1 MKVLKKSLSL
11 ALHTGVVLSYPELV
25 TLLARISCSVNSRP
39 LGLASVSPSS
49 QQEDHMVPLTPNM
62 MLLARSSNSSPTIEY
77 SDDDRFCRRLAYVG
91 EVEKEWWGRWVTQVL
106 PTLFSYKKW
115 KVKKENIK
123 VGELVML
130 HYPKQFKDDYCIA
143 KVIDVHPGDDGL
155 VRQATVCFRK
165 KNPRESATVCKS
177 KPLIEERVAV
187 HRLHRLHLVD
197 EEVQAVAVQASDGVA
212 GAVQGGAV
220 QGVAVQGCDVQG
232 GVVQASEE
240 VAGAAHSEAVQ
251 GVAMQ
256 GGDV

>member
-11 ALHTGVVLSYPELV
+11 ALHPGVVLSYPELV

-91 EVEKEWWGRWVTQVL
+91 EVEKEWWGRWIKQVL

-130 HYPKQFKDDYCIA
+130 HYPKQFKDDYCIV
-143 KVIDVHPGDDGL
+143 KVKNVHPDDDGP
-155 VRQATVCFRK
+155 VRQVRECFRK
-165 KNPRESATVCKS
+165 KNTRE
-177 KPLIEERVAV
+177 
-187 HRLHRLHLVD
+187 
-197 EEVQAVAVQASDGVA
+197 
-212 GAVQGGAV
+212 
-220 QGVAVQGCDVQG
+220 
-232 GVVQASEE
+232 
-240 VAGAAHSEAVQ
+240 
-251 GVAMQ
+251 
-256 GGDV
+256 